1 VSKASWMNLGGT
13 ELLGSVT
20 ITAGDDLFTLAAH
33 GLAEGDLVSFRDPT
47 GGAVGILV
55 EDAEYYVRN
64 PSTDDFQVSSTPGG
78 NVLDFAL
85 GGAADAYGAEPA
97 YSAQEL
103 RRVGAVMLHPGV
115 ADRTGA
121 REGVRPH
128 SSAPVTVAGTTYTV
142 AEGVAVVYPRETST
156 SGAYVVEYDA
166 VSSALNPADGSNPR
180 LDGVDLQVQ
189 DDDEDGDG
197 QRRARIVYVPGTP
210 ASDPTAP
217 AVTSGA
223 LRLATIRVY
232 AGGTPGPEVEDEAQ
246 FALGPGVLPVRTTS
260 ERPTA
265 GLFDG
270 VTLFRQDTG
279 VLEARYSGAWATLAA
294 TNGYQ
299 YSQTVRFTASGT
311 FTKASYPNA
320 RMIRVKLVGGGGAGA
335 GVETTIAGDSDSG
348 GGGGGGC
355 YAESELQVSSLASS
369 VTVTVG
375 AGATSVSDSNG
386 AAGGTTSF
394 GAHVIGP
401 GGGGG
406 FTLGASDNP
415 RSTSGGLGGT
425 GGTGDLVIPGGG
437 GGGSHTFYTPDI
449 VVEYGLWGHGGGT
462 HLGGATRTARGPS
475 TAPESGSLYGGG
487 GTGVVNGPST
497 AARAAGNGAA
507 GICIVEVFV

>member
-1 VSKASWMNLGGT
+1 MNLGGVG
-13 ELLGSVT
+13 LLGSVT
-20 ITAGDDLFTLAAH
+20 ITSGDDTFTLAAH
-33 GLAEGDLVSFRDPT
+33 GLAEGDLVGFRDVT
-47 GGAVGILV
+47 GGAVGVLV

-85 GGAADAYGAEPA
+85 GGAADAYAAAPA
-97 YSAQEL
+97 YSAQQH
-103 RRVGAVMLHPGV
+103 RRIGAIGLHPGV

-166 VSSALNPADGSNPR
+166 VAGALNPADGSNPR
-180 LDGVDLQVQ
+180 LDGIDLRVR
-189 DDDEDGDG
+189 DDDEDGSGERDVT
-197 QRRARIVYVPGTP
+197 IVYVPGTP
-210 ASDPTAP
+210 ASSPTAP
-217 AVTSGA
+217 AVTAGS
-223 LRLATIRVY
+223 LRLATILVP
-232 AGGTPGPEVEDEAQ
+232 AGGSPSPSVSTLAQ
-246 FALGPGVLPVRTTS
+246 YALGAGVLPVRTS
-260 ERPTA
+260 AELPTTGRYEGMYA
-265 GLFDG
+265 DQADTEALLRWDG
-270 VTLFRQDTG
+270 
-279 VLEARYSGAWATLAA
+279 SAWATAA
-294 TNGYQ
+294 NSKGYQ
-299 YSQTVRFTASGT
+299 YWQTVRFTTSGT
-311 FTKASYPNA
+311 FTKANYPGA

-369 VTVTVG
+369 VTVTIG
-375 AGATSVSDSNG
+375 AGATSVADSNG
-386 AAGGTTSF
+386 ATGGTTSF
-394 GAHVIGP
+394 GSLVIGP

-425 GGTGDLVIPGGG
+425 GGTGDLVIPGDG
-437 GGGSHTFYTPDI
+437 GGGSHTFNVPDI
-449 VVEYGLWGHGGGT
+449 VVEHGLWGHGGGT
-462 HLGGATRTARGPS
+462 HLGAATRTARGPS
-475 TAPESGSLYGGG
+475 TAPDNGSLYGGG
-487 GTGVVNGPST
+487 GSGVVNGPST

-507 GICIVEVFV
+507 GICIVEIFV